1 MMSSGGLP
9 MPTTSTPVATRPA
22 PTLTDGREMP
32 MYFEDEGLEMGESNI
47 HVLTDEILHICVAML
62 LTREPDLQVFSNLN
76 LYYTDP
82 RFPDLFPP
90 PYVSPD
96 LMVVRPAALLPEA
109 VASYHVGRDGPAPIL
124 TAEILSERSWQERDL
139 SGKLDIYAM
148 LGVREYLVIDVTGRF
163 LGRRLLCMRL
173 ATDGTWTEH
182 QDPDGGITSDL
193 GFRLVVEVD
202 GHLRVI
208 DASTGSRLARPSEAM
223 ALQQRVRQLEAEL
236 ARLRLS
242 PPAQ

>member
-1 MMSSGGLP
+1 MSITS
-9 MPTTSTPVATRPA
+9 MPQAMRSIPK
-22 PTLTDGREMP
+22 LTDGREMP
-32 MYFEDEGLEMGESNI
+32 IYFEDEGLEMGESNI
-47 HVLTDEILHICVAML
+47 HVLTDEILHVCVATL
-62 LTREPDLQVFSNLN
+62 LAHAPDLQVFSNLN

-139 SGKLDIYAM
+139 GGKLDVYAM
-148 LGVREYLVIDVTGRF
+148 LGVSEYLVIDVTGRF
-163 LGRRLLCMRL
+163 LSRRLLRMRL
-173 ATDGTWTEH
+173 ATDGTWTEQ

-193 GFRLVVEVD
+193 GFRLVVEPD

-208 DASTGSRLARPSEAM
+208 EASTGRRLARPSEAL
-223 ALQQRVRQLEAEL
+223 ALQDRVLELEAEL
-236 ARLRLS
+236 ARLRQS
-242 PPAQ
+242 PPNQ